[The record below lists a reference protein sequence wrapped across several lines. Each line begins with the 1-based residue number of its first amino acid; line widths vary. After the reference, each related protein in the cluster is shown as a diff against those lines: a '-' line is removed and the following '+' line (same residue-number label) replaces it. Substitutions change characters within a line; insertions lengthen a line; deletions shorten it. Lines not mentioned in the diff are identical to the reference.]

1 MFKLVLLSNNDT
13 ILFICFSFF
22 TAIGRTLIPRYFRS
36 IFEGGVTDLYYHLRA
51 NATKESFHNTSLTL
65 DCDHCTMVTTHLTSS
80 GGPPSS
86 IPQSPGPGGPGSV
99 GGGQPTSLNGGIGM
113 QKSLVSQGPP
123 SSQQSGMY
131 IGQLVIQICL
141 FVRCQMSTMG

>member
-1 MFKLVLLSNNDT
+1 M
-13 ILFICFSFF
+13 
-22 TAIGRTLIPRYFRS
+22 IPRYFRS

-65 DCDHCTMVTTHLTSS
+65 DCDHCTMVTTHLTSG

-113 QKSLVSQGPP
+113 QKSLVAQGPP

-131 IGQLVIQICL
+131 IEHLVIKIFLITHLLMFLRAITVLYFNCL
-141 FVRCQMSTMG
+141 RVYTDDIKMLI